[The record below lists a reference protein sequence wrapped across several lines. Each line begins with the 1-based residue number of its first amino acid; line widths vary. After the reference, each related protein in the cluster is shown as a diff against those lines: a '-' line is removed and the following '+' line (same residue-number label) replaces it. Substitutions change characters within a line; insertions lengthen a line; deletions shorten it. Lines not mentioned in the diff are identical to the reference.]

1 MSKVVLF
8 NKECQSKLIS
18 GVNKLAKIVGVTMG
32 PRGKNVIIGKP
43 VGAPVITKDGVSIL
57 MFFISLLI

>member
-18 GVNKLAKIVGVTMG
+18 GVNKLANIVGVTMG
-32 PRGKNVIIGKP
+32 P
-43 VGAPVITKDGVSIL
+43 
-57 MFFISLLI
+57 